1 MESYTKMSYKE
12 KNVRTNNSKNK
23 MLSKKDIKNKT
34 RNIYN
39 VKACFMIMLITIF
52 ISYMSI
58 KVLELYGISTINA
71 IEVSS
76 VENFRSEIKNK
87 FLKIKNEHIEHAN
100 DAKDTK
106 DVKLENKTFETEED
120 TNKVSQMSQKDVI
133 LNKAFTLFKSG
144 SFEML
149 GISKNSS
156 LLKIEEKIK
165 NNKENLNEPI
175 IYKSDIK
182 KAIYGNKEIN
192 EKLDNIENMS
202 NAVINAFKDAKDMPS
217 KNTLINAFFKF
228 ESAISKA
235 KEEVD
240 YYSILTNSNEMVDL
254 ENMKIL
260 IFHTHS
266 QETYKDQN
274 ISEEGG
280 VIYAGELLGKVLK
293 DKYGFEVI
301 HYTGKHDLVDGKI
314 NRDGSYERIE
324 ENIKAII
331 ESNKDIMLAIDLHRD
346 GVDESIKLVSEID
359 GKKCAQIMLVNGLS
373 MQQKNGVLEEIISL
387 KNEYLH
393 NNLNLSMNMH
403 LVSDYLFPKL
413 SRKILIKPYRYSLH
427 MLPNTALVELG
438 AQNNTL
444 EEVEN
449 TIPYLA
455 DIIAKTLYL
464 KSK

>member
-1 MESYTKMSYKE
+1 MESYKKMSYK
-12 KNVRTNNSKNK
+12 KKSMITSN
-23 MLSKKDIKNKT
+23 LKKDRLTKETLRSEI
-34 RNIYN
+34 RNTYN
-39 VKACFMIMLITIF
+39 IKACFMIMLITLF

-58 KVLELYGISTINA
+58 KVLELYGIKAINT

-76 VENFRSEIKNK
+76 IESFKMEVKNK
-87 FLKIKNEHIEHAN
+87 FLKIRNEYKEEIREIKPES
-100 DAKDTK
+100 DLLE
-106 DVKLENKTFETEED
+106 VKQDENMD
-120 TNKVSQMSQKDVI
+120 KVSQMSQKDVI
-133 LNKAFTLFKSG
+133 LNKAFALFKSG

-156 LLKIEEKIK
+156 LLKIEEIDKY
-165 NNKENLNEPI
+165 NEENFNEPI

-202 NAVINAFKDAKDMPS
+202 NAVIGAFKDAKDMPS

-228 ESAISKA
+228 ETAISKA
-235 KEEVD
+235 KEEID

-274 ISEEGG
+274 MSEEGG

-324 ENIKAII
+324 ENVKAII

-346 GVDESIKLVSEID
+346 GVDESIKLVSEIE

-373 MQQKNGVLEEIISL
+373 MQQKNGALEEIISL
-387 KNEYLH
+387 KNEYLY

-455 DIIAKTLYL
+455 EIIAKTLYL